1 MDEVENVRGLEAI
14 KEKMEMPK
22 PQPIEKRERRNRF
35 LTWTTKMKAEKQDR
49 MERARGK

>member
-22 PQPIEKRERRNRF
+22 PQPIEKRER
-35 LTWTTKMKAEKQDR
+35 
-49 MERARGK
+49 ERERGGIGSLLGQRR